1 MTTKERE
8 AMYKSDDI
16 HSQGDYRIGKIEEM
30 VINRSERVRPIIM
43 EQFLREY
50 ILGVGDTY
58 EVFRIYCKTFG
69 VDAMLETRM
78 VLVRP
83 SDMNDFEDLFF
94 IKNTVEQYIGKENI
108 MLSTT
113 VNDQLLIVT
122 TVTDR
127 PRLTSMLDKAR
138 QTVKRCYNYNVMVI
152 YSKTES
158 VSDAPQMYERLRKC
172 MGYSFYSD
180 NDLTLYENEIRM
192 NENELDLRPNYGAVE
207 QAVSGGDV
215 NKLKMLL
222 RAFFETLE
230 SKLPMPA
237 VAKTYCLEMYVCII
251 RCCSVD
257 KIERYMKGI
266 ASVQNARTFMQ
277 IKEFIEDKGIEIA
290 GQNAPAAHKIYSSLI
305 RDTIK
310 IIDENIENE
319 NLSLR
324 WLAGTILYTNV
335 DYLGKLFKKETGK
348 NFSHYVMEKRMEMA
362 KALIVEGKK
371 DRIYEVAEKV
381 GYGSNS
387 QYFSQ
392 VFKKYTGVSPL
403 EYKEFARLAR
413 ENDKKAV
420 KLDNYS

>member
-1 MTTKERE
+1 
-8 AMYKSDDI
+8 MYKMDSI
-16 HSQGDYRIGKIEEM
+16 HSQDNYRIGKIDDM
-30 VINRSERVRPIIM
+30 LNNRTERVRPIIM

-83 SDMNDFEDLFF
+83 SGMNDFDDLFF
-94 IKNTVEQYIGKENI
+94 IKNTVEQYIGRENI

-113 VNDQLLIVT
+113 VNDQLLIIT
-122 TVTDR
+122 TITDR
-127 PRLTSMLDKAR
+127 AQITAFLDKAR
-138 QTVKRCYNYNVMVI
+138 QTVKRCYNYNIMVI

-158 VSDAPQMYERLRKC
+158 VSDAPQMYERLKKC

-192 NENELDLRPNYGAVE
+192 NENELDLRPDYGAVE
-207 QAVSGGDV
+207 QAVSSGDQ
-215 NKLKMLL
+215 NKLKLLL
-222 RAFFETLE
+222 RGFFETLE
-230 SKLPMPA
+230 SRLPMPA

-266 ASVQNARTFMQ
+266 ASIQEARTFMQ
-277 IKEFIEDKGIEIA
+277 IKDFIEDKGMEIA
-290 GQNAPAAHKIYSSLI
+290 DLNAPEANKIYSSLI

-362 KALIVEGKK
+362 KALILEGKK

-413 ENDKKAV
+413 EEDKKAV
-420 KLDNYS
+420 KLDNYN